1 MKNKHIIK
9 KNFEF
14 QEIIGLQQK
23 VMNSSFVICSRP
35 ADQAYLRYGISV
47 GKKLAKA
54 HQRNRVKRQIRVIM
68 YDFLKKE
75 EIPHKDIIVM
85 VRPNYLKNSFQV
97 NQQLLTQLLHK
108 LGKRYNQK
116 SIGA

>member
-23 VMNSSFVICSRP
+23 IMNNSFVICSRSANQP
-35 ADQAYLRYGISV
+35 YLRYGISV

-68 YDFLKKE
+68 YDFLKTQ
-75 EIPHKDIIVM
+75 EISNKDIIVM
-85 VRPNYLKNSFQV
+85 VRPSYLKNDFQK
-97 NQQLLTQLLHK
+97 NKELLTQLLRK

-116 SIGA
+116 TIGA